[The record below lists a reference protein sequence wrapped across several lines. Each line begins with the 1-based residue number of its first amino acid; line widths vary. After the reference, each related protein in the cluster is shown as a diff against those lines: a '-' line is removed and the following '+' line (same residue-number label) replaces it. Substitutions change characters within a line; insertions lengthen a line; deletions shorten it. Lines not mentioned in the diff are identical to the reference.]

1 MDNWTSGN
9 ESKDDVNKDQMK
21 ASPQSLLL
29 KMDCST
35 NLVATFQSQARQLK
49 SLKLEVDTLSDT
61 HPPPPDC
68 TTKATLTSPSVTH
81 KQKVKIFFNW
91 TFLMTICNPEEAHEN
106 HKYSGIKNLSSR
118 ENFFPDTPSDSK
130 SFHCYLESF
139 LH

>member
-61 HPPPPDC
+61 HPLTAQVP
-68 TTKATLTSPSVTH
+68 TKATLTSPSVT
-81 KQKVKIFFNW
+81 QAEGEY
-91 TFLMTICNPEEAHEN
+91 FL
-106 HKYSGIKNLSSR
+106 
-118 ENFFPDTPSDSK
+118 
-130 SFHCYLESF
+130 
-139 LH
+139 

>member
-9 ESKDDVNKDQMK
+9 DNKNDVNKDQMK

-61 HPPPPDC
+61 HPPPLTAQVP
-68 TTKATLTSPSVTH
+68 TKATLTSPSVTH
-81 KQKVKIFFNW
+81 KQNVNIFFNW
-91 TFLMTICNPEEAHEN
+91 TFLMTTCNSEKAHEN
-106 HKYSGIKNLSSR
+106 HKYRGIKN
-118 ENFFPDTPSDSK
+118 
-130 SFHCYLESF
+130 
-139 LH
+139 